1 MKIDVIITTHNE
13 RAYMANTDIMIDLET
28 LATTPDATILTIGA
42 VKFDPFGS
50 EIKEPKMDSFYVK
63 VDLDSCD
70 RIGLTTNDDTIA
82 WWANQSKEAQ
92 EAAFDPD
99 GRIDIEEAFAQLYKF
114 CWGAKRVWANGSC
127 FDIIICEHVFRK
139 IGRAIPWSFWEVRDV
154 RTAFDLGINPQR
166 PPVTAHHALE
176 DAWNQAVG
184 IQNVYNTLRTST
196 TSAGNYITPFAR
208 ER

>member
-1 MKIDVIITTHNE
+1 ML
-13 RAYMANTDIMIDLET
+13 TDIMIDLET
-28 LATTPDATILTIGA
+28 LATSPDAAILTIGA

-50 EIKEPKMDSFYVK
+50 ELKEPEMDSFYVK

-92 EAAFDPD
+92 AAAFDPTD
-99 GRIDIEEAFAQLYKF
+99 RIQIEDAFQQLYKF
-114 CWGAKRVWANGSC
+114 CWGAKRVWSNGAC
-127 FDIIICEHVFRK
+127 FDIVICEHVFRK
-139 IGRAIPWSFWEVRDV
+139 VGRAIPWKFWEVRDV

-196 TSAGNYITPFAR
+196 TKDGNYIAPFANQR
-208 ER
+208 

>member
-1 MKIDVIITTHNE
+1 
-13 RAYMANTDIMIDLET
+13 MANTDIMIDLET
-28 LATTPDATILTIGA
+28 LNTTPDSTILTIGA

-99 GRIDIEEAFAQLYKF
+99 GRISIEDAFAQLYKF

-196 TSAGNYITPFAR
+196 TSGGTYIAPFSK